1 MTSMNISLPDDLKD
15 FVDQYIQ
22 GRYST
27 ASEFIRE
34 LIRNAQKEVARE
46 QLEKLLLEGLD
57 SGESIEITPEF
68 WDERRAELQ
77 RRLKQRNKKRL
88 D

>member
-1 MTSMNISLPDDLKD
+1 MTSMNISLPDDLKA

-27 ASEFIRE
+27 ASEFVRE
-34 LIRNAQKEVARE
+34 LIRGAQREAARE
-46 QLEKLLLEGLD
+46 QFERLLLDGLD
-57 SGESIEITPEF
+57 SGEPVEITPVF
-68 WDERRAELQ
+68 WEERRAELEH
-77 RRLKQRNKKRL
+77 RLKQRKPKCR